1 MLFSTIFDYIY
12 ILFYSLPI
20 LSMDADNVFN
30 HALPPHEIG
39 YVTFFP
45 EGQASRQ
52 KFYTEAKASR
62 LTDGD

>member
-1 MLFSTIFDYIY
+1 
-12 ILFYSLPI
+12 
-20 LSMDADNVFN
+20 MDADNVFN

-52 KFYTEAKASR
+52 KFYSQAKASR